1 MRFLF
6 IISLLCSFHTF
17 AADPS
22 KPHPHKGSL
31 PHYDGAPP
39 DPEAHLTTDQKQTL
53 ASGKPIYTSVQ
64 SEGGGGAVAIF
75 KVSAPSKTIWRV
87 INNFPKYPGWIEGG
101 YLEKL
106 NVYKREGDKIF
117 VQFDLNLGWLGG
129 RWTYYV
135 EHYYPAGKGWGTWKL
150 DYSRNSDLDDS
161 VGFWRVR
168 EISNLESVVT
178 YSVNISVSNVP
189 AAVSNLIGSSS
200 VGDAIKW
207 VKEQS
212 EALAGK

>member
-1 MRFLF
+1 MRSLF
-6 IISLLCSFHTF
+6 IISLLLSFQAF

-39 DPEAHLTTDQKQTL
+39 DPEAHLTPAQAQTL
-53 ASGKPIYTSVQ
+53 ASGKAIYTTAQ

-75 KVSAPSKTIWRV
+75 KVAAPSKMIWRV
-87 INNFPKYPGWIEGG
+87 INNFPKYPEWIGSQ
-101 YLEKL
+101 LERI
-106 NVYKREGDKIF
+106 NVYKRDGDKIF
-117 VQFDLNLGWLGG
+117 VEFDLNLGWLLGN
-129 RWTYYV
+129 WTYYV

-150 DYSRNSDLDDS
+150 DYNRLSDLDDS

-168 EISNLESVVT
+168 EIPNSSECVVT
-178 YSVNISVSNVP
+178 YSVNISVSSVP
-189 AAVSNLIGSSS
+189 SAVSNMIGSSS
-200 VGDAIKW
+200 VEEAIKW

-212 EALAGK
+212 EALVGK